1 MNESET
7 VNADVISNSG
17 ELEIKV
23 ADKLLKIE
31 SNEEGE
37 IQTKE
42 IITDINIKYMEA
54 ICSWI

>member
-17 ELEIKV
+17 KLEIKV

-31 SNEEGE
+31 SNEEVE

-54 ICSWI
+54 RCSWI